1 MSSASSIDTTAF
13 RAEAQLLGFLR
24 VGFAPAGPVPEEVR
38 EHYLLWLHNGHHAG
52 MAYLE
57 RYEAQR
63 FNPHLLVPD
72 VRTIVSLAVSYHPGP
87 LPTQKGLAWYAQGQD
102 YHLVLR
108 HRMQQLM
115 TSLGLTG
122 RCFVDTAPVM
132 ERYWA
137 WRCGLGF
144 RGRNTQMVIPHVG
157 SAFFIGT
164 LFLLE
169 EADHYD
175 SPLTPS
181 FFTDLCGT
189 CHRCEEACPTGA
201 ITDADM
207 DARRCLS
214 YLTIE
219 HKGNLPEWA
228 KPHIGDC
235 FFGCDRCL
243 RSCPHLQHPDEP
255 PIPEFRASDALLAMT
270 PADWQRLTPEQHR
283 ELFRH
288 SAVRRAKY
296 DALLSNISHSVLHS
310 P

>member
-1 MSSASSIDTTAF
+1 MSSASSIDTAAL
-13 RAEAQLLGFLR
+13 RAEAQRLGFLR
-24 VGFAPAGPVPEEVR
+24 VGFAPAEPVPEDVR
-38 EHYLLWLHNGHHAG
+38 QHYLRFLRQGHHAG

-57 RYEAQR
+57 RHVSQR
-63 FNPHLLVPD
+63 FDPRLLLPD
-72 VRTIVSLAVSYHPGP
+72 VRTIVSLALSYHPGP
-87 LPTQKGLAWYAQGQD
+87 LPTQSGLSWYAQGLD

-108 HRMQQLM
+108 RRLQTLM
-115 TSLGLTG
+115 STLHLTG
-122 RCFVDTAPVM
+122 RAFVDTAPVM

-175 SPLTPS
+175 SPLTSS

-201 ITDADM
+201 ITNSEM

-219 HKGNLPEWA
+219 HRGDLPKWA
-228 KPHIGDC
+228 KPHVKDC
-235 FFGCDRCL
+235 FYGCDRCL
-243 RSCPHLQHPDEP
+243 RSCPHLCTPDEP
-255 PIPEFRASDALLAMT
+255 CIEEFRTSPQLLSMSHT
-270 PADWQRLTPEQHR
+270 DWQSLTPEQYSL
-283 ELFRH
+283 LFRH

-296 DALLSNISHSVLHS
+296 EGLLRNISHGV
-310 P
+310 

>member
-1 MSSASSIDTTAF
+1 MSSASLIDTATL
-13 RAEAQLLGFLR
+13 RAEARRLGFLR
-24 VGFAPAGPVPEEVR
+24 IGFAPAEPVPEEVQQ
-38 EHYLLWLHNGHHAG
+38 HYLHWLRQGHHAD

-57 RYEAQR
+57 RYKSQR
-63 FNPHLLVPD
+63 FFPHLLLPD

-87 LPTQKGLAWYAQGQD
+87 LPTQHALAWYAQGRD

-108 HRMQQLM
+108 RLM
-115 TSLGLTG
+115 RTLMESRHLTG
-122 RCFVDTAPVM
+122 RAFVDTAPVM

-157 SAFFIGT
+157 SAFFLGT

-175 SPLTPS
+175 SPLTPA
-181 FFTDLCGT
+181 FLTDLCGT
-189 CHRCEEACPTGA
+189 CHRCEEACPTHA
-201 ITDADM
+201 ITNSQM

-219 HKGNLPEWA
+219 HRGDLPSWA
-228 KPHIGDC
+228 QPHLKNC
-235 FFGCDRCL
+235 FYGCDRCL
-243 RSCPHLQHPDEP
+243 HSCPHLLTPEEP
-255 PIPEFRASDALLAMT
+255 PIEDFRASQPLLAMS
-270 PADWQRLTPEQHR
+270 PADWQSLTPEQYR
-283 ELFRH
+283 LLFRH

-296 DALLSNISHSVLHS
+296 EGLLRNISHGV
-310 P
+310 